1 MYTIDQRLGVHYIGQ
16 LFEKPIN
23 PLPSFNVFPLILLI
37 WWLIYVPTYTF
48 SVAALL
54 WQLPLFAFLSKVL
67 SLPPLPLSLPS
78 FFLSS
83 LPSSLPFDATLA
95 LAVSYC

>member
-23 PLPSFNVFPLILLI
+23 PLSSFNVFPLILLM

-48 SVAALL
+48 SAAALL
-54 WQLPLFAFLSKVL
+54 W
-67 SLPPLPLSLPS
+67 
-78 FFLSS
+78 
-83 LPSSLPFDATLA
+83 
-95 LAVSYC
+95 

>member
-1 MYTIDQRLGVHYIGQ
+1 MFLLVLTLNLISEIRLVTKLSLSQVIKLLLGNVILLMCTIDQRLGVHYIGQ

-23 PLPSFNVFPLILLI
+23 PLPSFNVFPLILLM

-54 WQLPLFAFLSKVL
+54 W
-67 SLPPLPLSLPS
+67 
-78 FFLSS
+78 
-83 LPSSLPFDATLA
+83 
-95 LAVSYC
+95 

>member
-1 MYTIDQRLGVHYIGQ
+1 MFLSVLTLNLISEIRLVTKLSLSHVIKLCVILLMYTIDQRLGVHYIGQ

-23 PLPSFNVFPLILLI
+23 PLPSFNVFPLILLM

-54 WQLPLFAFLSKVL
+54 W
-67 SLPPLPLSLPS
+67 
-78 FFLSS
+78 
-83 LPSSLPFDATLA
+83 
-95 LAVSYC
+95 